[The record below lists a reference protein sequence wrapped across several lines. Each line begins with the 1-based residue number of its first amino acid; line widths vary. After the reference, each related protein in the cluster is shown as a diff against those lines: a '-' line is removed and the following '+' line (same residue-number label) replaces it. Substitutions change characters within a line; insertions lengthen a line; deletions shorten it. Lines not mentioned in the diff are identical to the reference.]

1 MSNLRFYNP
10 ENLKIGATVRLSD
23 NAAAHATRVLRL
35 EVSDEIVLFNGDGND
50 YTCAIRSIKKSE
62 VLAIVKSFVKIT
74 NESSLNITLLQGISS
89 GDRMDYT
96 IQKAVELGVTTI
108 VPIITSRSVVKLS
121 NERAEK
127 RLAHWQGVVH
137 AACEQSGRAIIP
149 QVAAPLTLSAW
160 LATTPS
166 PFMGEPAFGSPTSVG
181 AKAPNAGVKGCGEG
195 ETPPTRIL
203 LNPIGAMRL
212 AELAKSTG
220 NIELLIGAEGGLSQS
235 EIDTALSQG
244 FQSVILGARI
254 LRTETAALTAIAAM
268 QTLWGDF

>member
-10 ENLKIGATVRLSD
+10 ENLHIGATIKLSD

-50 YTCAIRSIKKSE
+50 YTCAITSIKKNE
-62 VLAIVKSFVKIT
+62 VLAIVKLFVKIT
-74 NESSLNITLLQGISS
+74 NESPLSITLLQGISS

-108 VPIITSRSVVKLS
+108 VPIITTRSVVKLS

-127 RLAHWQGVVH
+127 RLAHWQSVVH
-137 AACEQSGRAIIP
+137 SACEQSGRAIIP
-149 QVAAPLTLSAW
+149 QVAAPISLAAW
-160 LATTPS
+160 LAATPS
-166 PFMGEPAFGSPTSVG
+166 PF
-181 AKAPNAGVKGCGEG
+181 KGEG
-195 ETPPTRIL
+195 RGAGKLLPTRIL
-203 LNPIGAMRL
+203 LNPIGALRL
-212 AELAKSTG
+212 AELPKPTS

-244 FQSVILGARI
+244 FKSVVLATRI